1 MKFKKISIGLIALWF
16 LFLTAATFWS
26 VKEENKTLPS
36 VWTEEAQE
44 GSIEYEF
51 PVDLEV
57 SAADQAIGYISMY
70 DNVPESLLQ
79 EGRDLLVGK
88 VCSVIRKDDLYE
100 LTVDLYE
107 KHSIGEN
114 VEGNLYSIGSY
125 LSLFDEAYDT
135 NAFSEFSTYYKAV
148 SPQYADI
155 LELSKSGT
163 TYLATN
169 DNDTYR
175 GTGNNDFIFGLDG
188 NDILNGASGI
198 DIIHGNNGND
208 QISGGVGNDMLY
220 GDSGNDTLDGGTGND
235 TLKGGYGDDTYIFAK
250 GYGNDTIID
259 SDGLNTLR
267 FKGIKPSD
275 ILVNGTDEYD
285 ATITIKGTNDT
296 LVIKDFR
303 KSEEYRNYDLEID

>member
-26 VKEENKTLPS
+26 VKEENKTLPA

-114 VEGNLYSIGSY
+114 VEGKI
-125 LSLFDEAYDT
+125 EIT
-135 NAFSEFSTYYKAV
+135 SEDVFPKVITRQAIHEGDFGKTCVYYIKRQKGAWGYENILEEKAV
-148 SPQYADI
+148 TCFPNRNSDFVVLLSEVDEPMVVSTS
-155 LELSKSGT
+155 EL
-163 TYLATN
+163 TN
-169 DNDTYR
+169 GERVKLT
-175 GTGNNDFIFGLDG
+175 
-188 NDILNGASGI
+188 
-198 DIIHGNNGND
+198 
-208 QISGGVGNDMLY
+208 
-220 GDSGNDTLDGGTGND
+220 
-235 TLKGGYGDDTYIFAK
+235 
-250 GYGNDTIID
+250 
-259 SDGLNTLR
+259 
-267 FKGIKPSD
+267 
-275 ILVNGTDEYD
+275 E
-285 ATITIKGTNDT
+285 
-296 LVIKDFR
+296 KD
-303 KSEEYRNYDLEID
+303 

>member
-114 VEGNLYSIGSY
+114 VEGKI
-125 LSLFDEAYDT
+125 EIT
-135 NAFSEFSTYYKAV
+135 SEDVFPKVITRQAIHEGDFGKTCVYYIKRQKGAWG
-148 SPQYADI
+148 YENI
-155 LELSKSGT
+155 LEKADYLINQSIDQGT
-163 TYLATN
+163 I
-169 DNDTYR
+169 DND
-175 GTGNNDFIFGLDG
+175 
-188 NDILNGASGI
+188 LNKI
-198 DIIHGNNGND
+198 QKKLENE
-208 QISGGVGNDMLY
+208 
-220 GDSGNDTLDGGTGND
+220 
-235 TLKGGYGDDTYIFAK
+235 LK
-250 GYGNDTIID
+250 
-259 SDGLNTLR
+259 
-267 FKGIKPSD
+267 
-275 ILVNGTDEYD
+275 
-285 ATITIKGTNDT
+285 
-296 LVIKDFR
+296 
-303 KSEEYRNYDLEID
+303 

>member
-114 VEGNLYSIGSY
+114 VEGKIEITSELSSRSSFDTFSY
-125 LSLFDEAYDT
+125 LFPL
-135 NAFSEFSTYYKAV
+135 
-148 SPQYADI
+148 
-155 LELSKSGT
+155 
-163 TYLATN
+163 
-169 DNDTYR
+169 
-175 GTGNNDFIFGLDG
+175 
-188 NDILNGASGI
+188 
-198 DIIHGNNGND
+198 
-208 QISGGVGNDMLY
+208 
-220 GDSGNDTLDGGTGND
+220 
-235 TLKGGYGDDTYIFAK
+235 
-250 GYGNDTIID
+250 
-259 SDGLNTLR
+259 
-267 FKGIKPSD
+267 
-275 ILVNGTDEYD
+275 
-285 ATITIKGTNDT
+285 
-296 LVIKDFR
+296 
-303 KSEEYRNYDLEID
+303 

>member
-107 KHSIGEN
+107 NIRLVKTLRE
-114 VEGNLYSIGSY
+114 
-125 LSLFDEAYDT
+125 
-135 NAFSEFSTYYKAV
+135 K
-148 SPQYADI
+148 
-155 LELSKSGT
+155 SKS
-163 TYLATN
+163 L
-169 DNDTYR
+169 
-175 GTGNNDFIFGLDG
+175 
-188 NDILNGASGI
+188 
-198 DIIHGNNGND
+198 
-208 QISGGVGNDMLY
+208 
-220 GDSGNDTLDGGTGND
+220 
-235 TLKGGYGDDTYIFAK
+235 LKMFFQK
-250 GYGNDTIID
+250 
-259 SDGLNTLR
+259 
-267 FKGIKPSD
+267 
-275 ILVNGTDEYD
+275 
-285 ATITIKGTNDT
+285 
-296 LVIKDFR
+296 
-303 KSEEYRNYDLEID
+303 

>member
-26 VKEENKTLPS
+26 VKEENKTLLS

-57 SAADQAIGYISMY
+57 SAVDQAIGYISVY

-114 VEGNLYSIGSY
+114 VEGKIEITSE
-125 LSLFDEAYDT
+125 DV
-135 NAFSEFSTYYKAV
+135 FSKVITRQAIHEGDFGKTCVYYIKRQKGAWGYENILEEKAV
-148 SPQYADI
+148 TCFQNRNSDFVVLLSEVDEPMVVSTS
-155 LELSKSGT
+155 EL
-163 TYLATN
+163 TN
-169 DNDTYR
+169 GERVKLT
-175 GTGNNDFIFGLDG
+175 
-188 NDILNGASGI
+188 
-198 DIIHGNNGND
+198 
-208 QISGGVGNDMLY
+208 
-220 GDSGNDTLDGGTGND
+220 
-235 TLKGGYGDDTYIFAK
+235 
-250 GYGNDTIID
+250 
-259 SDGLNTLR
+259 
-267 FKGIKPSD
+267 
-275 ILVNGTDEYD
+275 E
-285 ATITIKGTNDT
+285 
-296 LVIKDFR
+296 KD
-303 KSEEYRNYDLEID
+303 

>member
-26 VKEENKTLPS
+26 VKEESKNLPS

-57 SAADQAIGYISMY
+57 SAADQAIGYISAY

-114 VEGNLYSIGSY
+114 VEGKIEITSE
-125 LSLFDEAYDT
+125 DV
-135 NAFSEFSTYYKAV
+135 FSKVITRQAIHEGDFGKTCVYYIKRQKGAWGYENILEEKAV
-148 SPQYADI
+148 TCFQNRNSDFVVLLSEVDEPMVVSTS
-155 LELSKSGT
+155 EL
-163 TYLATN
+163 TN
-169 DNDTYR
+169 GERVKLT
-175 GTGNNDFIFGLDG
+175 
-188 NDILNGASGI
+188 
-198 DIIHGNNGND
+198 
-208 QISGGVGNDMLY
+208 
-220 GDSGNDTLDGGTGND
+220 
-235 TLKGGYGDDTYIFAK
+235 
-250 GYGNDTIID
+250 
-259 SDGLNTLR
+259 
-267 FKGIKPSD
+267 
-275 ILVNGTDEYD
+275 E
-285 ATITIKGTNDT
+285 
-296 LVIKDFR
+296 KD
-303 KSEEYRNYDLEID
+303 

>member
-57 SAADQAIGYISMY
+57 SAADQAIGYISVY

-114 VEGNLYSIGSY
+114 VEGKIEITSE
-125 LSLFDEAYDT
+125 DV
-135 NAFSEFSTYYKAV
+135 FSKVITRQAIHEGDFGKTCVYYIKRQKGAWGYENILEEKAV
-148 SPQYADI
+148 TCFPNRNSAVSYTHLTLP
-155 LELSKSGT
+155 T
-163 TYLATN
+163 T
-169 DNDTYR
+169 
-175 GTGNNDFIFGLDG
+175 
-188 NDILNGASGI
+188 
-198 DIIHGNNGND
+198 
-208 QISGGVGNDMLY
+208 
-220 GDSGNDTLDGGTGND
+220 
-235 TLKGGYGDDTYIFAK
+235 
-250 GYGNDTIID
+250 
-259 SDGLNTLR
+259 
-267 FKGIKPSD
+267 
-275 ILVNGTDEYD
+275 
-285 ATITIKGTNDT
+285 
-296 LVIKDFR
+296 
-303 KSEEYRNYDLEID
+303 

>member
-114 VEGNLYSIGSY
+114 VEGKI
-125 LSLFDEAYDT
+125 EIT
-135 NAFSEFSTYYKAV
+135 SEDVFPKVIPRQAIHEGDFGKTCVYYIKRQKGAWGYENILEEKAV
-148 SPQYADI
+148 TCFPNRNSDFVVLLSEVDEPMVVSTS
-155 LELSKSGT
+155 EL
-163 TYLATN
+163 TN
-169 DNDTYR
+169 GERVKLT
-175 GTGNNDFIFGLDG
+175 
-188 NDILNGASGI
+188 
-198 DIIHGNNGND
+198 
-208 QISGGVGNDMLY
+208 
-220 GDSGNDTLDGGTGND
+220 
-235 TLKGGYGDDTYIFAK
+235 
-250 GYGNDTIID
+250 
-259 SDGLNTLR
+259 
-267 FKGIKPSD
+267 
-275 ILVNGTDEYD
+275 E
-285 ATITIKGTNDT
+285 
-296 LVIKDFR
+296 KD
-303 KSEEYRNYDLEID
+303 

>member
-114 VEGNLYSIGSY
+114 VEGKI
-125 LSLFDEAYDT
+125 EIT
-135 NAFSEFSTYYKAV
+135 SEDVFPKVITRQAIHEGDFGKTCVYYIKRQKGAWGM
-148 SPQYADI
+148 
-155 LELSKSGT
+155 K
-163 TYLATN
+163 
-169 DNDTYR
+169 
-175 GTGNNDFIFGLDG
+175 IFWKKKL
-188 NDILNGASGI
+188 
-198 DIIHGNNGND
+198 
-208 QISGGVGNDMLY
+208 
-220 GDSGNDTLDGGTGND
+220 
-235 TLKGGYGDDTYIFAK
+235 
-250 GYGNDTIID
+250 
-259 SDGLNTLR
+259 
-267 FKGIKPSD
+267 
-275 ILVNGTDEYD
+275 
-285 ATITIKGTNDT
+285 
-296 LVIKDFR
+296 
-303 KSEEYRNYDLEID
+303 

>member
-57 SAADQAIGYISMY
+57 SAADQAIGYISVY

-114 VEGNLYSIGSY
+114 VEGKIEITSE
-125 LSLFDEAYDT
+125 DV
-135 NAFSEFSTYYKAV
+135 FSKVITRQAIHEGDFGKTCVYYIKRQKGAWGYENILEEKAV
-148 SPQYADI
+148 TCFQNRNSDFVVLLSEVDEPMVVSTS
-155 LELSKSGT
+155 EL
-163 TYLATN
+163 TN
-169 DNDTYR
+169 GERVKLT
-175 GTGNNDFIFGLDG
+175 
-188 NDILNGASGI
+188 
-198 DIIHGNNGND
+198 
-208 QISGGVGNDMLY
+208 
-220 GDSGNDTLDGGTGND
+220 
-235 TLKGGYGDDTYIFAK
+235 
-250 GYGNDTIID
+250 
-259 SDGLNTLR
+259 
-267 FKGIKPSD
+267 
-275 ILVNGTDEYD
+275 E
-285 ATITIKGTNDT
+285 
-296 LVIKDFR
+296 KD
-303 KSEEYRNYDLEID
+303 

>member
-57 SAADQAIGYISMY
+57 SAADQAIGYISVY

-114 VEGNLYSIGSY
+114 VEGKI
-125 LSLFDEAYDT
+125 EIT
-135 NAFSEFSTYYKAV
+135 SEDFGKTCVYYIKRQKGAWGYENILEEKAV
-148 SPQYADI
+148 TCFPNRNSDFVVLLSEVDEPMVVSTS
-155 LELSKSGT
+155 EL
-163 TYLATN
+163 TN
-169 DNDTYR
+169 GERVKLT
-175 GTGNNDFIFGLDG
+175 
-188 NDILNGASGI
+188 
-198 DIIHGNNGND
+198 
-208 QISGGVGNDMLY
+208 
-220 GDSGNDTLDGGTGND
+220 
-235 TLKGGYGDDTYIFAK
+235 
-250 GYGNDTIID
+250 
-259 SDGLNTLR
+259 
-267 FKGIKPSD
+267 
-275 ILVNGTDEYD
+275 E
-285 ATITIKGTNDT
+285 
-296 LVIKDFR
+296 KD
-303 KSEEYRNYDLEID
+303 

>member
-114 VEGNLYSIGSY
+114 VEGKIEITSE
-125 LSLFDEAYDT
+125 DV
-135 NAFSEFSTYYKAV
+135 FSKVITRQAIHEGEFGKTCVYYIKRQKGAWGYENILEEKAV
-148 SPQYADI
+148 TCFPNRNSDFVVLLSEVDEPMVVSTS
-155 LELSKSGT
+155 EL
-163 TYLATN
+163 TN
-169 DNDTYR
+169 GERVKLT
-175 GTGNNDFIFGLDG
+175 
-188 NDILNGASGI
+188 
-198 DIIHGNNGND
+198 
-208 QISGGVGNDMLY
+208 
-220 GDSGNDTLDGGTGND
+220 
-235 TLKGGYGDDTYIFAK
+235 
-250 GYGNDTIID
+250 
-259 SDGLNTLR
+259 
-267 FKGIKPSD
+267 
-275 ILVNGTDEYD
+275 E
-285 ATITIKGTNDT
+285 
-296 LVIKDFR
+296 KD
-303 KSEEYRNYDLEID
+303 

>member
-114 VEGNLYSIGSY
+114 VEGKI
-125 LSLFDEAYDT
+125 EIT
-135 NAFSEFSTYYKAV
+135 SEDVFPKVITRQAIHEGDFGKTCVYYIKRQKGAWGYENILEEKAV
-148 SPQYADI
+148 TCFP
-155 LELSKSGT
+155 
-163 TYLATN
+163 N
-169 DNDTYR
+169 RN
-175 GTGNNDFIFGLDG
+175 
-188 NDILNGASGI
+188 
-198 DIIHGNNGND
+198 
-208 QISGGVGNDMLY
+208 
-220 GDSGNDTLDGGTGND
+220 
-235 TLKGGYGDDTYIFAK
+235 
-250 GYGNDTIID
+250 
-259 SDGLNTLR
+259 SD
-267 FKGIKPSD
+267 
-275 ILVNGTDEYD
+275 
-285 ATITIKGTNDT
+285 
-296 LVIKDFR
+296 
-303 KSEEYRNYDLEID
+303 

>member
-1 MKFKKISIGLIALWF
+1 MEYCRPGGHFFERAISAAVIRVSLPDFRGTAGYLLCSVRFLRSTSFIDILNGTGLFDTGNQYVRCESVEGKKYDEVQKISIGLIALWF

-57 SAADQAIGYISMY
+57 SAADQAIGYISVY

-114 VEGNLYSIGSY
+114 VEGKI
-125 LSLFDEAYDT
+125 EIT
-135 NAFSEFSTYYKAV
+135 SEDVFPKVITRQAIHEGDFGKTCVYYIKRQKGAWGYENILEEKAV
-148 SPQYADI
+148 TCFPNRNSDFVVLLSEVDEPMVVSTS
-155 LELSKSGT
+155 EL
-163 TYLATN
+163 TN
-169 DNDTYR
+169 GERVKLT
-175 GTGNNDFIFGLDG
+175 
-188 NDILNGASGI
+188 
-198 DIIHGNNGND
+198 
-208 QISGGVGNDMLY
+208 
-220 GDSGNDTLDGGTGND
+220 
-235 TLKGGYGDDTYIFAK
+235 
-250 GYGNDTIID
+250 
-259 SDGLNTLR
+259 
-267 FKGIKPSD
+267 
-275 ILVNGTDEYD
+275 E
-285 ATITIKGTNDT
+285 
-296 LVIKDFR
+296 KD
-303 KSEEYRNYDLEID
+303 